1 MQNRIV
7 EISSDGVHLSLF
19 RGFVKISRDGTELG
33 RVGLP
38 DIGGLIVRGYG
49 ASISLNLVARLAEE
63 NIPVVLCG
71 ADQSPASIVWPIA
84 GHHAQGNIIEAQ
96 GSLSLPKRKRLWQE
110 LVRAKITAQAQ
121 ALVAA
126 GEHAADLFEIAR
138 RVKSGDP
145 DNLEAYAARKYWPR
159 MMGTVEEAF
168 VRSRHADGV
177 NSWLNYGYAVL
188 RAGAA
193 RSLIAAGLHP
203 SLSIQHASRG
213 EPLRLSSDI
222 MEPFRP
228 WVDLTIRHLTEN
240 ANGDI
245 PILNRDHKSRIV
257 QVLSLDL
264 QGPQGASPLQTCLD
278 RLAQSLA
285 RICLGDERTLE
296 LPRGLA
302 TELAGT
308 AL

>member
-7 EISSDGVHLSLF
+7 EIATDGVHLSLF
-19 RGFVKISRDGTELG
+19 RGFVKLSRSGEELG
-33 RVGLP
+33 RVPLP
-38 DIGGLIVRGYG
+38 DIGGLVVRGYG
-49 ASISLNLVARLAEE
+49 ASVSLNLIARLAEE

-71 ADQSPASIVWPIA
+71 SDQSPASIIWPIA

-96 GSLSLPKRKRLWQE
+96 GNLSQPRRKRLWQS
-110 LVRAKITAQAQ
+110 LIRAKITAQAQ
-121 ALVAA
+121 ALTAS
-126 GEHAADLFEIAR
+126 GEHASDLFEIAG
-138 RVKSGDP
+138 RVRSGDP

-159 MMGTVEEAF
+159 MMGPVEETF
-168 VRSRHADGV
+168 IRDRQSDGI
-177 NSWLNYGYAVL
+177 NGWLNYGYTVL

-193 RSLIAAGLHP
+193 RSLLAAGLHP

-228 WVDLTIRHLTEN
+228 WVDLKIRHIAQTQKDDPLTLDRET
-240 ANGDI
+240 
-245 PILNRDHKSRIV
+245 KSRIV

-264 QGPQGASPLQTCLD
+264 QGPFGASPLQTCMD

-285 RICLGDERTLE
+285 RICLGEERSLE
-296 LPRGLA
+296 LPAGLA
-302 TELAGT
+302 LELSGGA
-308 AL
+308 